1 VQTLL
6 LDVRF
11 ANGYEAAAKAVVGL
25 DTGAGGADQP
35 PFVVLGWTP
44 VVRPRSE

>member
-1 VQTLL
+1 
-6 LDVRF
+6 
-11 ANGYEAAAKAVVGL
+11 VVGL

-44 VVRPRSE
+44 VVRPRNG